1 MIDPDHPLLLGS
13 ASPRRRDILETLGL
27 PLHVATKAV
36 DESTRP
42 GEDAE
47 AYLERVVRAK
57 LAATATLASRAFG
70 AALVADTSVLVDGEI
85 LGKPADDDD
94 ARRVLRRLSGR
105 SHAVWT
111 RFALSAPEALAAAV
125 HEETVRT
132 TVTFRALSDEE
143 IAGYVATGE
152 QRDKAGAYAVQGI
165 GAFAVARIEGSYANV
180 VGLPACEVVS
190 ALLRTGL
197 LARFPVAKGATRG

>member
-94 ARRVLRRLSGR
+94 ARRMLRRLSGR

-111 RFALSAPEALAAAV
+111 RFALSAPEALAVAV